1 MATIVTD
8 SWELDIPDEVTDL
21 DAFRRWAH
29 SDHFPEAGH
38 IGWLAGTV
46 WADMGQEQLFT
57 HNLVKT
63 QIAAVLTR
71 LVDDGNL
78 GVLFGD
84 GVLLSNFVADISGN
98 PDATFLAAATLASDR
113 VRLIEGA
120 EAGYVEIQGSP
131 DMVLEVVSRSST
143 RKDQVLLRR
152 AYWDAGVREY
162 WLADARS
169 EVPTLD
175 ILRHGSR
182 GYTAVRPQD
191 GWVRSA
197 VFGRSF
203 RLTQAAGV
211 GGYPKYKLDVR

>member
-8 SWELDIPDEVTDL
+8 SWELDIPADVCDL
-21 DAFRRWAH
+21 DSFRRWAH
-29 SDHFPEAGH
+29 SDDFPERGR
-38 IGWLAGTV
+38 IWWLVGKV

-71 LVDDGNL
+71 LVDEGGL

-84 GVLLSNFVADISGN
+84 GVLLSNFDADISGN
-98 PDATFLAAATLASDR
+98 PDATFLSTATLASDR

-143 RKDQVLLRR
+143 RKDQVHLRR
-152 AYWDAGVREY
+152 AYWEAGVREY
-162 WLADARS
+162 WLADARTES
-169 EVPTLD
+169 PTLD
-175 ILRHGSR
+175 ILRHGAR
-182 GYTAVRPQD
+182 GYTAVRAQD
-191 GWVRSA
+191 GWVRSV
-197 VFGRSF
+197 VFGKAF
-203 RLTQAAGV
+203 RLTQSAGV
-211 GGYPKYKLDVR
+211 GGYPKYRLEVR

>member
-8 SWELDIPDEVTDL
+8 AWEIDIPADVLDL

-29 SDHFPEAGH
+29 SDQFPEHGR
-38 IGWLAGTV
+38 IWWLAGKV

-71 LVDDGNL
+71 LVDENNL

-84 GVLLSNFVADISGN
+84 GVLLSNFTADISGN
-98 PDATFLAAATLASDR
+98 PDAMFLSAATLASDR

-143 RKDQVLLRR
+143 CKDQVLLRR
-152 AYWDAGVREY
+152 AYWEAGVREY

-169 EVPTLD
+169 DRPALD
-175 ILRHGSR
+175 ILRHGAR

-191 GWVRSA
+191 GWIRSP
-197 VFGRSF
+197 VFAKVF
-203 RLTQAAGV
+203 RLTQSAGV
-211 GGYPKYKLDVR
+211 GGYPKYRLEVR

>member
-8 SWELDIPDEVTDL
+8 SWELDIPDGVTDL
-21 DAFRRWAH
+21 EAFRRWAH
-29 SDHFPEAGH
+29 SDDFPEAGR
-38 IGWLAGTV
+38 IWWLAGKV

-57 HNLVKT
+57 HNRVKT

-84 GVLLSNFVADISGN
+84 GVLLSNFDADISGN
-98 PDATFLAAATLASDR
+98 PDATFLSSATLASDR

-162 WLADARS
+162 WLVDARP

-175 ILRHGSR
+175 VLRHTAR

>member
-8 SWELDIPDEVTDL
+8 AWELDIPDDVTDL
-21 DAFRRWAH
+21 EAFRRWAH
-29 SDHFPEAGH
+29 SAAFPDRGR
-38 IGWLAGTV
+38 IWWLAGRV

-71 LVDDGNL
+71 LVDDDNL

-84 GVLLSNFVADISGN
+84 GVLLSNFEADISGN
-98 PDATFLAAATLASDR
+98 PDATFLSAATLASDR

-143 RKDQVLLRR
+143 RKDQVHLRR
-152 AYWDAGVREY
+152 AYWVAGVREY
-162 WLADARS
+162 WLADARTD
-169 EVPTLD
+169 PPRLD
-175 ILRHGSR
+175 VLRHGPR
-182 GYTAVRPQD
+182 GFTATRPQG

-203 RLTQAAGV
+203 RLTRGADV
-211 GGYPKYKLDVR
+211 GGYPRYRLDVR

>member
-8 SWELDIPDEVTDL
+8 AWEIDIPPDVLDL
-21 DAFRRWAH
+21 DSFRRWAH
-29 SDHFPEAGH
+29 SDRFPEHGR
-38 IGWLAGTV
+38 IWWLAGKV

-71 LVDDGNL
+71 LVDEGNL

-84 GVLLSNFVADISGN
+84 GILLSNFQADISGT
-98 PDATFLAAATLASDR
+98 PDALFLSAATQASDR

-120 EAGYVEIQGSP
+120 ETGYVEIQGSP

-143 RKDQVLLRR
+143 RKDQVILRK
-152 AYWDAGVREY
+152 AYWEAGVREY
-162 WLADARS
+162 WLADARGT
-169 EVPTLD
+169 VPRLE
-175 ILRHGSR
+175 ILRQGAR

-191 GWVRSA
+191 GWIRSA
-197 VFGRSF
+197 VFSKSF
-203 RLTQAAGV
+203 RLTQSAGV
-211 GGYPKYKLDVR
+211 GGHPKYRLELR

>member
-8 SWELDIPDEVTDL
+8 AWEIDIPPDVIDL
-21 DAFRRWAH
+21 DSFRRWAH
-29 SDHFPEAGH
+29 SDQFPEHGR
-38 IGWLAGTV
+38 IWWLAGKV

-71 LVDDGNL
+71 LVDESNL
-78 GVLFGD
+78 GILFGD
-84 GVLLSNFVADISGN
+84 GILLSNFEADISGT
-98 PDATFLAAATLASDR
+98 PVALFLSTATLATDR

-120 EAGYVEIQGSP
+120 ESGYVEIQGSP

-143 RKDQVLLRR
+143 RKDQVILRK
-152 AYWDAGVREY
+152 AYWEAGVREY
-162 WLADARS
+162 WLAHARGT
-169 EVPTLD
+169 VPKLE

-191 GWVRSA
+191 GWIRST
-197 VFGRSF
+197 VFDNSF
-203 RLTQAAGV
+203 RLTQSSGV
-211 GGYPKYKLDVR
+211 GGHPKYRLEVL